1 LFSESK
7 AFKEHWYYVVRRWRL
22 LDACIEVEK
31 RWDTMLATADVTQQF
46 LHTIIE
52 IIGRKTSQEYAAVT
66 VRNLLKK
73 LQPTYPFLHNIEIKS
88 TYSLELES
96 SVKVDESFNSVNPKK
111 VGMML
116 KELTN
121 RIMMALGK
129 TAGYFFI
136 RETREKIGIDY
147 DTELV
152 KTMDVDLRLMQSTYI
167 VEKKSI
173 SILHIEKSD
182 VMRRFLKTIMDVLE
196 KQTSRAYA
204 IRFIA
209 QRIES
214 LRRQYPFLQNVS
226 VNDIRYTLGS
236 EEVVIP
242 PDINNVDSHELGK
255 AIQSILY
262 DTDRA
267 LIDIGRNSVVS
278 DLKSHLTIEY
288 LAKLQ
293 EMDVTIIAQ
302 GMGYDAIF
310 KQIIKVIIDI
320 IGKTSTEDY
329 AIIAVNSYLRKID
342 GTYQFLKDVKVD
354 PAVSE
359 GDLYHITTPNSID
372 SISET
377 EARRAIQQLLVTIV
391 TSLEEKA
398 RNEFIQHFKESL
410 EKKYL
415 TKIEELGVNFHMIEL
430 HQDIMAKS

>member
-1 LFSESK
+1 
-7 AFKEHWYYVVRRWRL
+7 
-22 LDACIEVEK
+22 
-31 RWDTMLATADVTQQF
+31 MLATADVTQQF